1 MNLTYFKNV
10 FNTQFNFGLF
20 YNDLY
25 FYMFE
30 IFFIFSLIWALVFF
44 VFVANKK
51 TVNGYFF
58 KVTDVLVNIFSF
70 ILLVLL
76 LLSYNNTD
84 YAYSIFNNFYY
95 NDSSINFFKNLMVI
109 FGILFV
115 PTIKTYLAGLKNYDF
130 EFVLVLFFSF
140 FSSILLLN
148 SNDLISLFFIIEL
161 QSLSFY
167 IIVASKQTSSF
178 STEAGLKYFIL
189 GSFSSGLMLFG
200 ISLIY
205 GFTGL
210 LSFSDLSLFCSEIF
224 NLYYINKLV
233 ALSFI
238 LGVLM
243 LTVGLVF
250 KFGAAP
256 FHMWMPDVYEGS
268 PLLITAYLSTLPKI
282 SLLFIF
288 LKIYYGVFFELFTF
302 LQILFI
308 AVAIL
313 SIIWGS
319 VAAIYQIKVKRLLT
333 YSMITNTGYI
343 FLGLALFDITGVY
356 ITIFYLISY
365 VFIMLGLFLSFISLR
380 DRSNGLLVKKI
391 TSFANLLESNSYLSL
406 SIFIL
411 LFSIAGIPPLLG
423 FYGKMLL
430 FYFSLKLKFYL
441 VSILFVVFSA
451 ASVFYYIRLVKL
463 MYFNRQVGKI
473 FLYDI
478 SFLTSFVI
486 SFIVIINFIF
496 FINPNFVFKTIYNL
510 SFFIYI

>member
-1 MNLTYFKNV
+1 
-10 FNTQFNFGLF
+10 
-20 YNDLY
+20 
-25 FYMFE
+25 
-30 IFFIFSLIWALVFF
+30 
-44 VFVANKK
+44 
-51 TVNGYFF
+51 
-58 KVTDVLVNIFSF
+58 
-70 ILLVLL
+70 
-76 LLSYNNTD
+76 
-84 YAYSIFNNFYY
+84 
-95 NDSSINFFKNLMVI
+95 
-109 FGILFV
+109 
-115 PTIKTYLAGLKNYDF
+115 
-130 EFVLVLFFSF
+130 
-140 FSSILLLN
+140 
-148 SNDLISLFFIIEL
+148 
-161 QSLSFY
+161 
-167 IIVASKQTSSF
+167 
-178 STEAGLKYFIL
+178 
-189 GSFSSGLMLFG
+189 
-200 ISLIY
+200 
-205 GFTGL
+205 
-210 LSFSDLSLFCSEIF
+210 
-224 NLYYINKLV
+224 
-233 ALSFI
+233 
-238 LGVLM
+238 
-243 LTVGLVF
+243 
-250 KFGAAP
+250 
-256 FHMWMPDVYEGS
+256 
-268 PLLITAYLSTLPKI
+268 
-282 SLLFIF
+282 
-288 LKIYYGVFFELFTF
+288 
-302 LQILFI
+302 
-308 AVAIL
+308 
-313 SIIWGS
+313 
-319 VAAIYQIKVKRLLT
+319 
-333 YSMITNTGYI
+333 MITNTGYI